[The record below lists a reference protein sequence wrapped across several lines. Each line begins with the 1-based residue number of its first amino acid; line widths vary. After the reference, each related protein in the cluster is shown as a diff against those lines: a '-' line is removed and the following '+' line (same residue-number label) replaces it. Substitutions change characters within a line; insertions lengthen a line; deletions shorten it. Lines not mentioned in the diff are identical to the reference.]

1 METPVGSR
9 MASAR
14 TKPVKRVLQRFRWL
28 GIAAS
33 VVVCVL
39 AATSSAMAES
49 TPSADSPVSSVVLLR
64 DPVPATGEPPEAHL
78 RAEID
83 TRKSYWIPAAEIV
96 GFDLLLNGFNR
107 TFIDDDY
114 KSNVSSIRRNLSS
127 SWNVDKDP
135 FTTNQL
141 GHPYQGSVYHG
152 FARSAGLDYWESL
165 AYTVV
170 GSAAWEIAGETT
182 PPSRNDQITTGFG
195 GSFLGESLFRM
206 ANLVLEQSDLPTFWR
221 ELAAAAISP
230 PTGFNRLAFGDR
242 FDTVFPSN
250 DPVYYGR
257 LSLGAATST
266 RNRFGPVADFRHT
279 EALADFTLD
288 HGLPG
293 EPGYR
298 YERPFDH
305 FVFKATLSSA
315 NGLENLM
322 TRGLLVGT
330 DYGIGD
336 RYRGVWGLYGSYDYM
351 EPRAFRVSSTAVSV
365 GTTGQ
370 WWLSQAVALQGSALV
385 GTGYATVGSVNA
397 RVDNDLHYGVA
408 PQALLA
414 LRLIFGDRV
423 SLDAA
428 TRGYFVSGVGGV
440 NTAGRDNIY
449 RADAALTMRVRG
461 QHAISIRYQFSRR
474 DVVSPKFGDR
484 SQSGGTVG
492 VFYTYLGSDD
502 FGVVDWRGR

>member
-1 METPVGSR
+1 METPLGSR
-9 MASAR
+9 MLPTQGKLVR
-14 TKPVKRVLQRFRWL
+14 HVRRRLRWL
-28 GIAAS
+28 GITA
-33 VVVCVL
+33 
-39 AATSSAMAES
+39 SAMACALPASGSALAES
-49 TPSADSPVSSVVLLR
+49 AAPAEGPVSSVVLLR
-64 DPVPATGEPPEAHL
+64 EPAPASGEPAEAHL
-78 RAEID
+78 RPEID
-83 TRKSYWIPAAEIV
+83 ASKSYWIPAAEIL

-107 TFIDDDY
+107 TFIDDSY

-127 SWNVDKDP
+127 SWNVDNDP

-141 GHPYQGSVYHG
+141 GHPYQGSMYHG
-152 FARSAGLDYWESL
+152 FARSAGLNYWESL

-206 ANLVLEQSDLPTFWR
+206 ANLVLEQSDLPRFWR

-230 PTGFNRLAFGDR
+230 PTGFNRAAFGDR
-242 FDTVFPSN
+242 FDKIFPSN

-257 LSLGAATST
+257 LSLGVATST
-266 RNRFGPVADFRHT
+266 RNRFGPAADFKHT

-298 YERPFDH
+298 YDRPFDH
-305 FVFKATLSSA
+305 FVFKATASSA

-322 TRGLLVGT
+322 TRGLLFGT
-330 DYGIGD
+330 DYGIGES
-336 RYRGVWGLYGSYDYM
+336 YRGVWGLYGSFDYM

-370 WWLSQAVALQGSALV
+370 CWLSPSVALQGSALV

-397 RVDNDLHYGVA
+397 RADNELHYGVA

-423 SLDAA
+423 SLDTV

-440 NTAGRDNIY
+440 NTAGRDTIY
-449 RADAALTMRVRG
+449 RADAALTMRVRS
-461 QHAISIRYQFSRR
+461 QHAVSIRYQFSRR
-474 DVVSPKFGDR
+474 DVVSPVFGDR

-502 FGVVDWRGR
+502 FGVVDWRSR